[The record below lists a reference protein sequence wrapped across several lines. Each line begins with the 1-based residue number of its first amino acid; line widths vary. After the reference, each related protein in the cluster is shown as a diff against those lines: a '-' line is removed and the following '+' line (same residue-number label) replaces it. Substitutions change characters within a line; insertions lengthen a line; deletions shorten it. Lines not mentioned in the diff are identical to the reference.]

1 MPYFTYILY
10 SERSDL
16 YYKGF
21 TENYSRRL
29 DEHNSGKG
37 RYSDGKGPWAL
48 VYLKEFSTKREALIE
63 ERRLKRLNRRS
74 LKALIKSSKHEDYFL

>member
-1 MPYFTYILY
+1 MSYFTYILY

-74 LKALIKSSKHEDYFL
+74 LEALIKSSKHEDYS